1 TSCAR
6 TWSDAA
12 CFTDHGSTGAVTFNA
27 VPDYES
33 QASYSFSVKA
43 SDASGAFNSQAV
55 TVNVTDLAP
64 VITSATTASV
74 AEGTPVTTVVYT
86 AAATDVA
93 GGTVSYAHRG
103 GGAAAFTIDGST
115 GAVSFNAVPDY
126 ETKSSYS
133 FTLEAADASG
143 ATSSQAVTISVTDVA
158 PVISSASTASVA
170 EGTAVTAVVYTAAAS
185 DVAGGAVSYALTGG
199 DAAAFT
205 IDANSGAVSFNAVP
219 DYETKSSYSFT
230 LEAADRK

>member
-93 GGTVSYAHRG
+93 GGTVSYALTG
-103 GGAAAFTIDGST
+103 SDAAAVTNDTSPSAG
-115 GAVSFNAVPDY
+115 SFNAPPDY
-126 ETKSSYS
+126 ESHASYS
-133 FTLEAADASG
+133 FRVYAPSLHG
-143 ATSSQAVTISVTDVA
+143 ALPI
-158 PVISSASTASVA
+158 
-170 EGTAVTAVVYTAAAS
+170 
-185 DVAGGAVSYALTGG
+185 
-199 DAAAFT
+199 
-205 IDANSGAVSFNAVP
+205 
-219 DYETKSSYSFT
+219 
-230 LEAADRK
+230 